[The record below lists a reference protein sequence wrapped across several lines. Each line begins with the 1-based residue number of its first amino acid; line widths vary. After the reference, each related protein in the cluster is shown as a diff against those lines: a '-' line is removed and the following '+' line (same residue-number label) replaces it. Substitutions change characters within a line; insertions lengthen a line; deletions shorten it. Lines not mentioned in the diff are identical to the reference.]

1 MKKLCALFAIM
12 ACLSASAFAAYP
24 EKAVTLVVPFGAGGG
39 SDVMARSLVAALEAE
54 KALPVPIV
62 IENKPGGSGTVGWS
76 YVAMKHRGDNY
87 TIATTSGSFWNT
99 AIAGQSP
106 VSFRD
111 FVPIA
116 GVAMDPLTLVVNAD
130 SPYKTLADLVAA
142 CKAAPDKMV
151 FAGTSAYAGDRVCL
165 ELLKKAT
172 GLNIKHLSF
181 KSGAETTMAVL
192 GNHVAASWANPS
204 EAASMVES
212 KKLRVLATAT
222 EERLAELPDVPT
234 FKELGYPEVV
244 YADLRGVVGPK
255 GMSAEAVKVIAE
267 AVKKACAS
275 PVWRDKYVKPNMV
288 IGDFIPT
295 EEWTKMVENQHY
307 RFWDIFNGLGMA
319 KCPR

>member
-1 MKKLCALFAIM
+1 MKKLCAVFAIL
-12 ACLSASAFAAYP
+12 ACLAGCGFAAYP
-24 EKAVTLVVPFGAGGG
+24 EKPVTLVVPFSAGGG

-76 YVAMKHRGDNY
+76 YVAMKHKGDDY
-87 TIATTSGSFWNT
+87 TVATTSGSFWNT

-116 GVAMDPLTLVVNAD
+116 GVAMDPLTLVVNAE
-130 SPYKTLADLVAA
+130 SPYMTLADLINAA
-142 CKAAPDKMV
+142 KTNPDQLV

-165 ELLKKAT
+165 EMLKKAT

-181 KSGAETTMAVL
+181 KGGAETTMAVL

-212 KKLRVLATAT
+212 KKLRVLAVAT
-222 EERLAELPDVPT
+222 EERINELPDVPT
-234 FKELGYPEVV
+234 FKELGYPGVV
-244 YADLRGVVGPK
+244 FADLRGVVGPK
-255 GMSAEAVKVIAE
+255 GMSPEAVKVLAAAIE
-267 AVKKACAS
+267 KACAS
-275 PVWRDKYVKPNMV
+275 PVWQDKYVKPNMV
-288 IGDFIPT
+288 IGKFIPT

-307 RFWDIFNGLGMA
+307 RFWDIFNSLDMA

>member
-1 MKKLCALFAIM
+1 MRKLCAVFAIL
-12 ACLSASAFAAYP
+12 ACLEASAFAAYP
-24 EKAVTLVVPFGAGGG
+24 EKPVTLVVPFSAGGG
-39 SDVMARSLVAALEAE
+39 SDVMARSLVAAMEAE

-62 IENKPGGSGTVGWS
+62 IENKPGGSGAVGWS
-76 YVAMKHRGDNY
+76 YVAMKHKGDNY

-130 SPYKTLADLVAA
+130 SPYMTLADLIEAA
-142 CKAAPDKMV
+142 KTNPDKLV

-165 ELLKKAT
+165 EMLKKAT

-181 KSGAETTMAVL
+181 KGGAETTMAVL

-212 KKLRVLATAT
+212 KKLRVLAVAT
-222 EERLAELPDVPT
+222 EERIAELPDVPT
-234 FKELGYPEVV
+234 FKELGYPGVV
-244 YADLRGVVGPK
+244 FADLRGIVGPK
-255 GMSAEAVKVIAE
+255 GMSPEAVNFIAA
-267 AVKKACAS
+267 AVEKACTN
-275 PVWRDKYVKPNMV
+275 PVWQDKYVKSNMV
-288 IGDFIPT
+288 IGKFIPT

-307 RFWDIFNGLGMA
+307 RFWDIFNDLGMA

>member
-1 MKKLCALFAIM
+1 MKKLCAVFAILS
-12 ACLSASAFAAYP
+12 CLEASAFAAYP
-24 EKAVTLVVPFGAGGG
+24 EKPVTLVVPFSAGGG
-39 SDVMARSLVAALEAE
+39 SDVMARSLVAAMEAE

-62 IENKPGGSGTVGWS
+62 IENKPGGSGAVGWS
-76 YVAMKHRGDNY
+76 YVAMKHKGDNY

-106 VSFRD
+106 VNFRD

-130 SPYKTLADLVAA
+130 SPYMTLTDLIEAAKTN
-142 CKAAPDKMV
+142 PDKLV

-165 ELLKKAT
+165 EMLKKAT

-181 KSGAETTMAVL
+181 KGGAETTMALL

-212 KKLRVLATAT
+212 KKLRVLAVAT
-222 EERLAELPDVPT
+222 EERIAELPDVPT
-234 FKELGYPEVV
+234 FKELGYPGVV
-244 YADLRGVVGPK
+244 FADLRGIVGPK
-255 GMSAEAVKVIAE
+255 GMSPEAVNSIAD
-267 AVKKACAS
+267 AVEKACTN
-275 PVWRDKYVKPNMV
+275 PVWQDKYVKSNMV
-288 IGDFIPT
+288 IGKFIPT

-307 RFWDIFNGLGMA
+307 RFWDIFNDLDMA